1 MQDTTRQMLD
11 DLDEGDRIAVYL
23 VDGQSIRGRY
33 DSLVRD
39 DDGIWSLVLVHN
51 GPEFLEKHGY
61 QTATLIDMV
70 AIDDIKRLRRRKPT

>member
-51 GPEFLEKHGY
+51 GPEFWRNM
-61 QTATLIDMV
+61 AT
-70 AIDDIKRLRRRKPT
+70 RRRL